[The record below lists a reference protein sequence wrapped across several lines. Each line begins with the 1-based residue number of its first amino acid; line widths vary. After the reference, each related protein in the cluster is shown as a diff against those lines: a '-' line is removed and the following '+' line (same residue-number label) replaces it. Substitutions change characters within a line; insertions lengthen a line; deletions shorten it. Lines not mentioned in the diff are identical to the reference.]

1 MALARLLQGYHCSAI
16 LKLDFETSNYKNM
29 TSKITKTALVLSLV
43 GLSSQLFAQD
53 QSAGRFSEKSFRTWS
68 VGIHGGILSQN
79 TIFNGKERDF
89 QSANEGQSIGYGAFV
104 KKQILPSL
112 GLQVDFL
119 RGKMEGLRSY
129 NGPDI
134 NGNRT
139 YLANS
144 GYETKIEWSGS
155 LTAVYNLANISINKE
170 NAILTPY
177 IKAGAGYGVVGATTE
192 NVVASGAGTPANEG
206 YKERVFIPVGA
217 GFKLGLS
224 KGINLDFGYDV
235 NFVKSDKFDGYTSG
249 SGNDKFSYGHVGLEF
264 ALGSKEKPQ
273 LQNYSSLANLR
284 IQSKEESDELRRA
297 LSTAEQ
303 NAERDRAQYAKDM
316 GDDDNDGVANKF
328 DKCPGTA
335 SGTVVDGSGCPIK
348 VQREIIKETK
358 VVVTEADRKVVD
370 EAIKNLEFDL
380 GKATIRSTSY
390 ATLNKVAELLIAKNF
405 SLKLAG
411 HTDNTGSMALNLRL
425 SKERAEAI
433 KAYLVSQGANAS
445 RIEATGYGPNQP
457 IASNKTA
464 EGRQKNR
471 RVEFSLF

>member
-1 MALARLLQGYHCSAI
+1 M
-16 LKLDFETSNYKNM
+16 N
-29 TSKITKTALVLSLV
+29 SKITKTALALSLI
-43 GLSSQLFAQD
+43 GLSTQLFAQD
-53 QSAGRFSEKSFRTWS
+53 QPASRFSEKSFRTWS
-68 VGIHGGILSQN
+68 IGAHAGVLSSN
-79 TIFNGKERDF
+79 TIFNGATRDYEAAKE
-89 QSANEGQSIGYGAFV
+89 AIGYGGYI
-104 KKQILPSL
+104 KKQILPAL
-112 GLQVDFL
+112 GIQADFL
-119 RGKMEGLRSY
+119 AGKVEGLRSFNSLVGGNPTY
-129 NGPDI
+129 N
-134 NGNRT
+134 NNT
-139 YLANS
+139 S
-144 GYETKIEWSGS
+144 FETKLEWSAA
-155 LTAVYNLANISINKE
+155 LTAVYNLANININKE
-170 NAILTPY
+170 NAILIPY
-177 IKAGAGYGVVGATTE
+177 VKAGAGYLSASADVTTGSTV
-192 NVVASGAGTPANEG
+192 NGQPYKDG
-206 YKERVFIPVGA
+206 YFIPVGA
-217 GFKLGLS
+217 GFKLGIT

-235 NFVKSDKFDGYTSG
+235 NFVKRGDFDGYNTG
-249 SGNDKFSYGHVGLEF
+249 KFDKFSYGHAGLEF

-284 IQSKEESDELRRA
+284 TQTAEESAELRRA

-316 GDDDNDGVANKF
+316 GDEDNDGVANKF
-328 DKCPGTA
+328 DKCPGTK

-380 GKATIRSTSY
+380 GKSTIRPTSY
-390 ATLNKVAELLIAKNF
+390 ATLNKVAELLVAKNF

-425 SKERAEAI
+425 SKDRAEAI

>member
-1 MALARLLQGYHCSAI
+1 
-16 LKLDFETSNYKNM
+16 M
-29 TSKITKTALVLSLV
+29 TSKITKTALVVSLM

-53 QSAGRFSEKSFRTWS
+53 QTMGRFSEKSFRTWS

-89 QSANEGQSIGYGAFV
+89 QAAKEGQSIGYGAFI
-104 KKQILPSL
+104 KKQILPAL

-119 RGKMEGLRSY
+119 RGKMEGMRAY
-129 NGPDI
+129 NGDVA
-134 NGNRT
+134 GNRS

-144 GYETKIEWSGS
+144 DYETKIEWSGS
-155 LTAVYNLANISINKE
+155 LTAVYNIANVNINNE
-170 NAILTPY
+170 NAILIPY
-177 IKAGAGYGVVGATTE
+177 VKAGAGYGVVGATTF
-192 NVVASGAGTPANEG
+192 NVPTTAAGVAANEG
-206 YKERVFIPVGA
+206 YKERVFIPVGV

-224 KGINLDFGYDV
+224 KGINLDMGYDV
-235 NFVKSDKFDGYTSG
+235 NFVKSDKFDGFTTG
-249 SGNDKFSYGHVGLEF
+249 SSNDKFAYGHVGLEF

-316 GDDDNDGVANKF
+316 GDDDGDGVANKF
-328 DKCPGTA
+328 DKCPGTGA
-335 SGTVVDGSGCPIK
+335 GTVVDGSGCPIK
-348 VQREIIKETK
+348 VQREVIKETK

-390 ATLNKVAELLIAKNF
+390 STLNKVAELLVAKNF

-411 HTDNTGSMALNLRL
+411 HTDNSGSMALNLRL

>member
-1 MALARLLQGYHCSAI
+1 M
-16 LKLDFETSNYKNM
+16 K
-29 TSKITKTALVLSLV
+29 SKITKAAMVVALV
-43 GLSSQLFAQD
+43 GASSQLFAQD
-53 QSAGRFSEKSFRTWS
+53 APATGRFAPKEFRTWS

-79 TIFNGKERDF
+79 TLFNGKERDF
-89 QSANEGQSIGYGAFV
+89 QAANEGKSIGYGAFV
-104 KKQILPSL
+104 KKQVLPGL
-112 GLQVDFL
+112 GLQLDFL
-119 RGKMEGLRSY
+119 RGKMEGLRAY
-129 NGPDI
+129 NGDVS
-134 NGNRT
+134 GNRT

-144 GYETKIEWSGS
+144 SYETKIEWSGS
-155 LTAVYNLANISINKE
+155 LTAVYNIANISINQE
-170 NAILTPY
+170 NAILIPY
-177 IKAGAGYGVVGATTE
+177 VKAGAGYGVVGATTT
-192 NVVASGAGTPANEG
+192 NVLASAAGTPANEG
-206 YKERVFIPVGA
+206 YKERVFIPVGV
-217 GFKLGLS
+217 GFKLGVS

-284 IQSKEESDELRRA
+284 NQSAEESADLRRA
-297 LSTAEQ
+297 LSTAEE
-303 NAERDRAQYAKDM
+303 NARRDREAMAAKYAQEM
-316 GDDDNDGVANKF
+316 GDDDGDGVANKF

-335 SGTVVDGSGCPIK
+335 PNTVVDGSGCPIK
-348 VQREIIKETK
+348 VQREVIKETK
-358 VVVTEADRKVVD
+358 VIVTEADRKVVD

-380 GKATIRSTSY
+380 GKATIRAKSY
-390 ATLNKVAELLIAKNF
+390 ATLNKVAALLVEKNF

-471 RVEFSLF
+471 RVEFTLY

>member
-1 MALARLLQGYHCSAI
+1 M
-16 LKLDFETSNYKNM
+16 N
-29 TSKITKTALVLSLV
+29 SKITKTALALSLI
-43 GLSSQLFAQD
+43 GLSTQLFAQD
-53 QSAGRFSEKSFRTWS
+53 QPASRFSEKSFRTWS
-68 VGIHGGILSQN
+68 VGAHAGVLSSN
-79 TIFNGKERDF
+79 TIFNGSTRDYQAAKE
-89 QSANEGQSIGYGAFV
+89 ALGYGGYI
-104 KKQILPSL
+104 KKQILPAL
-112 GLQVDFL
+112 GIQADFL
-119 RGKMEGLRSY
+119 AGKVEGLRSFNSLVGGNPTY
-129 NGPDI
+129 N
-134 NGNRT
+134 NNT
-139 YLANS
+139 S
-144 GYETKIEWSGS
+144 FETKLEWSAA
-155 LTAVYNLANISINKE
+155 LTAVYNLANININKE
-170 NAILTPY
+170 NAILIPY
-177 IKAGAGYGVVGATTE
+177 VKAGAGYLSASADVTTGSTV
-192 NVVASGAGTPANEG
+192 NGQPYKDG
-206 YKERVFIPVGA
+206 YFIPVGA
-217 GFKLGLS
+217 GFKLGIA

-235 NFVKSDKFDGYTSG
+235 NFVKRGDFDGYNTG
-249 SGNDKFSYGHVGLEF
+249 KFDKFSYGHAGLEF

-284 IQSKEESDELRRA
+284 NQTAEESAELRRA

-316 GDDDNDGVANKF
+316 GDDDGDGVANKF

-370 EAIKNLEFDL
+370 EAIRNLEFDL
-380 GKATIRSTSY
+380 GKATIRPTSY
-390 ATLNKVAELLIAKNF
+390 ATLNKVAELLVAKNF